1 MLRAA
6 ALLLVLA
13 ACAAP
18 APTTTPPQRA
28 SGSVEPDP
36 SATPPNPTPAV
47 AESAWEVLDDAPFA
61 RLEMAVTAHQGR
73 IWLAGG
79 LSPLNEALADVAIF
93 DPATGEWST
102 GPSLPTGIHH
112 GTLVSDGSRLLLV
125 GGFIGRSPSR
135 PISFVLVLDETAGVW
150 REGPE
155 LPDARGA
162 GAATFDGSR
171 VVFAGG
177 VGTSGE
183 SAADVFALAGDSW
196 ERIGAMAQARNHL
209 AAVSDGEGHV
219 WLLGGRVSG
228 VTNNLADVDLVA
240 GATIEQLE
248 PLPTARSGVGGFY
261 APGIGACLTGGE
273 GPDLAFTTVEC
284 IDAEGTVTTLPG
296 LNEAHHGHGAAVVD
310 GVAYVL
316 LGGPEPRLSAS
327 SVVESFVLEP

>member
-1 MLRAA
+1 
-6 ALLLVLA
+6 VL
-13 ACAAP
+13 
-18 APTTTPPQRA
+18 
-28 SGSVEPDP
+28 E
-36 SATPPNPTPAV
+36 
-47 AESAWEVLDDAPFA
+47 DAPFA

-79 LSPLNEALADVAIF
+79 LSPLNEALPDVSIF
-93 DPATGEWST
+93 DPATGEWSA
-102 GPSLPTGIHH
+102 GPSLPTGVHH

-125 GGFIGRSPSR
+125 GGYIGRSPSR
-135 PISFVLVLDETAGVW
+135 PISFVLALDEGAGVW
-150 REGPE
+150 REGPS

-177 VGTSGE
+177 VGSSGE
-183 SAADVFALAGDSW
+183 VAADVFALVGDSW
-196 ERIGAMAQARNHL
+196 ERIGAMARARQHL
-209 AAVSDGEGHV
+209 AAVSDGAGRV
-219 WLLGGRVSG
+219 WLLGGRVNG
-228 VTNNLADVDLVA
+228 VTENLADVELVA
-240 GATIEQLE
+240 GAAIEQLD

-273 GPDLAFTTVEC
+273 APDRAFTTVEC
-284 IDAEGTVTTLPG
+284 IDAEGTVTTLPD

>member
-18 APTTTPPQRA
+18 AP
-28 SGSVEPDP
+28 
-36 SATPPNPTPAV
+36 SATPPQPASRNVEPEPSGTSPGPTPAV
-47 AESAWEVLDDAPFA
+47 ADAAWEVLDDAPFA

-79 LSPLNEALADVAIF
+79 LSPLDEALADVAIF
-93 DPATGEWST
+93 DPATGDWST
-102 GPSLPTGIHH
+102 GPSLPTGFHH
-112 GTLVSDGSRLLLV
+112 ATLVSDGNRLLLV
-125 GGFIGRSPSR
+125 GGYLGRSPSR
-135 PISFVLVLDETAGVW
+135 PTSFVLVLDESAGVW
-150 REGPE
+150 LEGPE

-177 VGTSGE
+177 VGPSGE
-183 SAADVFALAGDSW
+183 ATSDVFALVGASW
-196 ERIGAMAQARNHL
+196 ERIGAMAQAREHL
-209 AAVSDGEGHV
+209 AAVSDGEGRV
-219 WLLGGRVSG
+219 WLLGGRLNG
-228 VTNNLADVDLVA
+228 VVNNLADVDLVTD
-240 GATIEQLE
+240 GAIERLD

-273 GPDLAFTTVEC
+273 GPERAFSTVEC
-284 IDAEGTVTTLPG
+284 IDADGAATTLPE
-296 LNEAHHGHGAAVVD
+296 LNAPHHGHGAAVVD
-310 GVAYVL
+310 GVAYVM
-316 LGGPEPRLSAS
+316 LGGPEPGLSAS